1 MKIFSFLKYY
11 LIAKNEHA
19 IHAPFLY
26 NLYCYLK
33 NDCLVDFNHIE
44 TIRNQLLSNDTI
56 IDLDEIGKGSKV
68 LHTKKRKISSIAKTS
83 LSTQKYS
90 ILHHKLIQYFKPK
103 TIVELGTSFGINTLY
118 LANANPDAVVYTFE
132 GSKKIAEIAKNNF
145 IARKN
150 ITLIE
155 GDFDVT
161 LEKTLNH
168 FAEKVDYVFIDGNHA
183 LEPTLHYFELI
194 LHFSNENTIFIFD
207 DIHWSDE
214 MEMAWKQI
222 KMHTNVTLSVDLL
235 YLGIVFVSKKLS
247 KQHFVLKY

>member
-1 MKIFSFLKYY
+1 MKIFSFFKYY

-26 NLYCYLK
+26 NLYCYLT
-33 NDCLVDFNHIE
+33 NDSFVDFNHIE
-44 TIRNQLLSNDTI
+44 TIRNQLINNNTI
-56 IDLDEIGKGSKV
+56 IELDEIGMGSKV
-68 LHTKKRKISSIAKTS
+68 LHTKKRKILSIAKTS
-83 LSTQKYS
+83 LTPKKYS

-103 TIVELGTSFGINTLY
+103 TIVELGTSLGINTLY
-118 LANANPDAVVYTFE
+118 LANANPDAMIYTFE

-155 GDFDVT
+155 GNFDVT
-161 LEKTLNH
+161 LEKTLNQ

-183 LEPTLHYFELI
+183 LKPTLHYFECL
-194 LHFSNENTIFIFD
+194 LHFSTENTIFVFD

-214 MEMAWKQI
+214 MENAWEQI
-222 KMHTNVTLSVDLL
+222 KMNTNVTLSVDLL